1 MKDLALPVNQI
12 KDISRRESKLIY
24 SMKMTNDVTDD
35 IVVSKAVNGDVEL
48 AITEGDL
55 KNKLK
60 ICSNGDLF
68 LDGEKIVIQ
77 EESSYSDNDSITN
90 FNAGWLGYVVS
101 CASFIHTVGSDSKC
115 LSLKRKTYDGIPKG
129 YLAVKVVESAFTKAN
144 YKGKK
149 KTVVQYGYNV
159 PNV

>member
-1 MKDLALPVNQI
+1 MSIISKKIARLAKTNDFTVKDKSQINRDLSVMKNLALPVNQI

-24 SMKMTNDVTDD
+24 SMKMTNNVTDD

-90 FNAGWLGYVVS
+90 FRSKQAGWTS
-101 CASFIHTVGSDSKC
+101 TPPSNIKSWKF
-115 LSLKRKTYDGIPKG
+115 SLQIKSQG
-129 YLAVKVVESAFTKAN
+129 
-144 YKGKK
+144 
-149 KTVVQYGYNV
+149 
-159 PNV
+159 